1 MDPDPATTAANRG
14 AIPSIRGYLFQF
26 AKVIELLL
34 EPGASQRA
42 VCVETFDDIAIDAP
56 GEGIEIYQVKHQTH
70 PFSLTTEKSLKMI
83 QGWLNEPPETRFVFV
98 STQRLSAQTD
108 DQSFLE
114 NIDAVY
120 GRLAADLERRSGFD
134 VLRQVLRSKA
144 TFAAFWH
151 RTQWRLEQPNLKDT
165 ITLLESAARRRLG
178 DGAEHK
184 IRPWLA
190 AVALSAAD
198 EDASKR
204 RWTYEKLLDVDRHTD
219 ETRNRLLTAV
229 EIQEMTDLSRRTVL
243 LATNGR
249 EREALREAARLG
261 ASAVAPASPS
271 VLRGMAAAVF
281 AAHRSYP
288 LGKTDGW
295 TIADAAF
302 SSDGTRIFTGGF
314 NKYEPRVRIWDARS
328 RSSIAQLQGHGTSFV
343 QEIAVASDGR
353 TFASAGDD
361 GTAIVWDTQTGT
373 SLHVL
378 RHPRYVRNLMFSPDS
393 ATLLTCSSKKLFLWE
408 VASGVCQASFDDDV
422 VAAQFSYRGEIAS
435 LHATTKSS
443 TLRLRDLHKAS
454 AAVNFAHP
462 VEPRGLAFSPDGDHI
477 ITWSS
482 DCEARLWHRTN
493 GYLRGFHHMGR
504 LKHAVFSPDGS
515 RLVVCSSDGS
525 ARLWEV
531 ASGELVTVLHGHVGP
546 VHMASY
552 SPDGTLI
559 VTASDDCD
567 ARVWTAQNGFPVG
580 RLNGHKNAVF
590 VARFSPSSKQ
600 IVTASEDG
608 DARLWALP
616 GEGLLNLR
624 GHAKGF
630 SCCEPSP
637 DGSRVLTADGT
648 VRIFDAVSGALLLQ
662 IAAGPKV
669 SSACFL
675 RNGSLIAT
683 RDYDAA
689 TCVWDAT
696 TGAKV
701 GELEP
706 GSTALCLS
714 PTGELLAIVSSR
726 RRITLWD
733 VASLSRVV
741 SMQEFSDDI
750 ERLAFSRDGSS
761 LAAGLNDGVVVVCN
775 RDTGWTPKSWQAHA
789 KGKAVRAVALS
800 HSGDQIVSVGDDEIG
815 RLWLARTQQSLGT
828 FDGHLGLIWDACF
841 SPDGKVLLTA
851 SRDATARLWDVA
863 SRNEMFVL
871 SGHLDQVR
879 NVAFSPD
886 GRQVM
891 TASRDMTARIWDSA
905 TGDALMTVTHRG
917 AIEDARYFLDGSR
930 IVTASYDGGVQVHPV
945 SFNGIKAAA
954 LKMIE
959 VAGEN
964 A

>member
-1 MDPDPATTAANRG
+1 MDPDSATTAANRG

-26 AKVIELLL
+26 AKAIEFLL
-34 EPGASQRA
+34 EPGATWRA

-56 GEGIEIYQVKHQTH
+56 EEGREIYQVKHETH
-70 PFSLTTEKSLKMI
+70 PFSLTTEKSLRMI

-98 STQRLSAQTD
+98 STQRLGVKTG
-108 DQSFLE
+108 DQAFLE
-114 NIDAVY
+114 NIDGVR
-120 GRLAADLERRSGFD
+120 GRLGAALKGRRGFNE
-134 VLRQVLRSKA
+134 LRKVLRSNA
-144 TFAAFWH
+144 TFKAFWR

-165 ITLLESAARRRLG
+165 LTLLESAARRRCG
-178 DGAEHK
+178 DGAEHR
-184 IRPWLA
+184 ILPWLA
-190 AVALSAAD
+190 AVALSATE
-198 EDASKR
+198 EDATKR
-204 RWTYEKLLDVDRHTD
+204 RWTYETLLDVDKHSD
-219 ETRNRLLTAV
+219 ETRNRLLRAV
-229 EIQEMTDLSRRTVL
+229 EVQNMTDLSRRTVL

-249 EREALREAARLG
+249 EREALREAKKLG
-261 ASAVAPASPS
+261 ESAVAPTLPS

-288 LGKTDGW
+288 LGTTDGW
-295 TIADAAF
+295 TVADVAF
-302 SSDGTRIFTGGF
+302 SPDGTRIFTGGF
-314 NKYEPRVRIWDARS
+314 NKREPRVRIWDARS
-328 RSSIAQLQGHGTSFV
+328 LSSIARLQGHGESFV
-343 QEIAVASDGR
+343 QEIAVAPDGQ
-353 TFASAGDD
+353 TLASAGDD
-361 GTAIVWDTQTGT
+361 GTAILWDALTGT

-378 RHPRYVRNLMFSPDS
+378 RHPRYVRNLAFSADS
-393 ATLLTCSSKKLFLWE
+393 ATLLTCSSKRLFLWD
-408 VASGVCQASFDDDV
+408 VASGVCRASFDDDV
-422 VAAQFSYRGEIAS
+422 VAARFSNLGEIAS
-435 LHATTKSS
+435 LHVSAASS
-443 TLRLRDLHKAS
+443 TLRLRDLRETS
-454 AAVNFAHP
+454 AAVDFAHP
-462 VEPRGLAFSPDGDHI
+462 AEPRGLGFSPDGDHV

-482 DCEARLWHRTN
+482 DCMARLWHRTN
-493 GYLRGFHHMGR
+493 GYLREFRHTGR

-531 ASGELVTVLHGHVGP
+531 ASGELVTALQGHVGP

-567 ARVWTAQNGFPVG
+567 ARVWTAQNGFPMG
-580 RLNGHKNAVF
+580 RLNAHKNAVF
-590 VARFSPSSKQ
+590 IARFSPSSKQ

-624 GHAKGF
+624 GHARGF

-648 VRIFDAVSGALLLQ
+648 VRIFDAASGALLLQ

-669 SSACFL
+669 FSACFL

-741 SMQEFSDDI
+741 SMEEFSDDI

-800 HSGDQIVSVGDDEIG
+800 HSGEQIVSAGDDEIG

-905 TGDALMTVTHRG
+905 TGEALITVTHRG

-930 IVTASYDGGVQVHPV
+930 IVTASYDGGVQVNPV
-945 SFNGIKAAA
+945 SFNGIKTAA
-954 LKMIE
+954 LKITE
-959 VAGEN
+959 AAGEN